1 MKYVQSWQLRVLGL
15 ELQQVWERLAAFFA
29 LWNVDNYCSLSVLL
43 PNFLRV
49 ILVMITILVIC
60 LLT

>member
-1 MKYVQSWQLRVLGL
+1 M
-15 ELQQVWERLAAFFA
+15 QQVLERLAAFCA
-29 LWNVDNYCSLSVLL
+29 LWNFDNCCSLCVLL

-49 ILVMITILVIC
+49 ILVMITVSVIC